1 MKSSDLHRARSQFRP
16 SHCLQDPYHTDP
28 LAAQRE
34 AELFPHWNREKS
46 LPLGPETEETQC
58 MTTRTFVQTAQ

>member
-1 MKSSDLHRARSQFRP
+1 MPVFFESKHP
-16 SHCLQDPYHTDP
+16 HTDP

-34 AELFPHWNREKS
+34 AELFPHWARAKP

-58 MTTRTFVQTAQ
+58 MTTRTLVQTAQ